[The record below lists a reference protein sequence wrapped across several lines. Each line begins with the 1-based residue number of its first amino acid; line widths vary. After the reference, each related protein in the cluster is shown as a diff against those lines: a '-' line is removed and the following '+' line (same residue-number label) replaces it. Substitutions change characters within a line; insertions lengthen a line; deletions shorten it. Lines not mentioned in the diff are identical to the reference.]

1 MVSTI
6 LRAKHWQLFVVIFG
20 IPFLVY
26 LYIVFQM
33 VSVFSEIDAGAPDP
47 MVIFEPLKYFMG
59 FSLISMI
66 VYWVWYWSV
75 GVGLQ
80 HKLPDELKLSTK
92 LFKVFL
98 FLPAFYITAVSIF
111 VLSMVSQLSL
121 LVPEQEPHINPI
133 IIAVILPIH
142 FFSIFCIF
150 YCIYFVAKSIK
161 TAELQRKVKFSD
173 FVGEFFLVWF
183 FPIGVWIL
191 QPTINKLEGGMDHDE
206 FDNIL

>member
-6 LRAKHWQLFVVIFG
+6 LRVKHWQLFVLIFG
-20 IPFLVY
+20 IPLLVY
-26 LYIVFQM
+26 LYMIFQM
-33 VSVFSEIDAGAPDP
+33 VSVFNEIDAGAPDP

-66 VYWVWYWSV
+66 VYWVWYWSA

-98 FLPAFYITAVSIF
+98 FLPALYIAAVSIF
-111 VLSMVSQLSL
+111 VLSMVGQLSL

-133 IIAVILPIH
+133 IIAVILPFH
-142 FFSIFCIF
+142 FLSIFCIF

-161 TAELQRKVKFSD
+161 TAELQRKVTFKD

-191 QPTINKLEGGMDHDE
+191 QPTLNKLAEVADHDE